1 LYRSGSTTF
10 IDTNTMKEN
19 DNSLSRRGFL
29 ASAGLI
35 TGSLFLAPDLVF
47 AKRQESPVN
56 MIIDEASKSPVTVQK
71 LKGKLTLIKGSGGNI
86 VVMAGNKAKL
96 MVDAGINV
104 SESKMKA
111 ALATLN
117 NAPLQT
123 LINTHWH
130 FDHASGNEWIHNAG
144 AEIVA
149 HENTK
154 KRLMQ
159 KVTVEDWNY
168 TFPPSPAG
176 AIPAITFSKEHRII
190 FEGETIHLKHYG
202 PAHTDGDIS
211 VFFPDV
217 DVLHVA
223 DTWWNGYYPFIDY
236 NTGGNIMGMIR
247 AAKENVERT
256 SDKTLIVS
264 GHGPLGNRSQLIAYR
279 DMLVDTESKIRSMK
293 NQGMGLQ
300 EIIAARPTKAYDEK
314 WGKFVIGP
322 DFYTRLV
329 YKGIV

>member
-1 LYRSGSTTF
+1 
-10 IDTNTMKEN
+10 MKEN
-19 DNSLSRRGFL
+19 ESDLSRRNFL

-35 TGSLFLAPDLVF
+35 TTGLFLAPHLVL
-47 AKRQESPVN
+47 ARRQDSPVT
-56 MIIDEASKSPVTVQK
+56 MIIGEAAKSPVTLQK
-71 LKGKLTLIKGSGGNI
+71 LRGKLTLINGSGGNI
-86 VVMAGNKAKL
+86 IALAGNKGKL

-104 SESKMKA
+104 SEAKMKA

-117 NAPLQT
+117 NAPLKT

-130 FDHASGNEWIHNAG
+130 FDHASGNEWIHKAG
-144 AEIVA
+144 AQIIA

-176 AIPAITFSKEHRII
+176 AIPSLTFAKEHHLL
-190 FEGETIHLKHYG
+190 FDGEVVHLKHYG

-236 NTGGNIMGMIR
+236 NTGGNIKGMIR
-247 AAKENVERT
+247 AAKENVDRT
-256 SDKTLIVS
+256 TDKTLVIS
-264 GHGPLGNRSQLIAYR
+264 GHGPIGNRSQLIEYR
-279 DMLVDTESKIRSMK
+279 DMLIDIEGKISGLKSK
-293 NQGMGLQ
+293 GMGLN

-322 DFYTRLV
+322 DFFTKLV
-329 YKGIV
+329 YKGLV